1 MIRKIVFNSL
11 VYCSFSLIAQDHIK
25 THDILIYYTPNTEFV
40 FPTSKIVNSQTTE
53 TNRKN
58 FFSVNLTQRFEN
70 LYNSSIKN
78 PLNTAA
84 HNLFGLGNISDIR
97 FGIDFGITNYLTLG
111 LGRSKYNEMFDG
123 TVKWAI
129 LSQTKANRPVSISF
143 YGNIG
148 YSTMSTEKLYAGVV
162 PIKKNE
168 FHRLQY
174 CSQLLVARK
183 VNEKLSLQM
192 MPTYVHRNFIKLSGN
207 TNNFSEDKNGLFSMG
222 VAARLR
228 LSKKIVFAF
237 DYFYNVSE
245 FQKKN
250 PLGYYNA
257 FGVGIELLI
266 RKRMFN
272 VNFTNSDAILESSFM
287 PSTRSTWKQGQIKVG
302 FNISKWFVL

>member
-11 VYCSFSLIAQDHIK
+11 VYCSFSLVAQDHIK

-129 LSQTKANRPVSISF
+129 LSQTKANRPGSISF

-192 MPTYVHRNFIKLSGN
+192 MPTYVHRNFIKLDVN

-222 VAARLR
+222 LAARLR
-228 LSKKIVFAF
+228 LSKKMVFAF
-237 DYFYNVSE
+237 DYFYNVSA

-257 FGVGIELLI
+257 FGVGFELLI

>member
-58 FFSVNLTQRFEN
+58 FFSVNLTQRFDN
-70 LYNSSIKN
+70 TYNSSIKN

-123 TVKWAI
+123 TIKWAI
-129 LSQTKANRPVSISF
+129 LSQTKANRPFSISF

-162 PIKKNE
+162 TIKKNE

-183 VNEKLSLQM
+183 LNEKLALQM
-192 MPTYVHRNFIKLSGN
+192 MPTYVHRNFIKLNVN

-222 VAARLR
+222 LAARLR
-228 LSKKIVFAF
+228 LNKKMVFVF
-237 DYFYNVSE
+237 DYFYNVSA

-257 FGVGIELLI
+257 FGVGFELLI

>member
-11 VYCSFSLIAQDHIK
+11 VYCSFSLVAQDHIK

-58 FFSVNLTQRFEN
+58 FLSVNLTQRFDN
-70 LYNSSIKN
+70 TFNSSIKN

-192 MPTYVHRNFIKLSGN
+192 MPTYVHRNFIKLDVN

-222 VAARLR
+222 LAARLK
-228 LSKKIVFAF
+228 LSKKATFVF

-245 FQKKN
+245 FQNKN

-257 FGVGIELLI
+257 FGAGLELTV
-266 RKRMFN
+266 RGRVFN
-272 VNFTNSDAILESSFM
+272 VNFTNSDAILESNFM
-287 PSTRSTWKQGQIKVG
+287 PNTRSNWLKGQFKLG
-302 FNISKWFVL
+302 FNISKWFIL

>member
-11 VYCSFSLIAQDHIK
+11 VYCSFSLVAQDHIK

-58 FFSVNLTQRFEN
+58 FFSVNLTQRFDN
-70 LYNSSIKN
+70 TYNSSIKN

-192 MPTYVHRNFIKLSGN
+192 MPTYVHRNFIKLNVN

-222 VAARLR
+222 LAARLR
-228 LSKKIVFAF
+228 LSKKMVFVF

-287 PSTRSTWKQGQIKVG
+287 PSTRSTWKQGQIKIG